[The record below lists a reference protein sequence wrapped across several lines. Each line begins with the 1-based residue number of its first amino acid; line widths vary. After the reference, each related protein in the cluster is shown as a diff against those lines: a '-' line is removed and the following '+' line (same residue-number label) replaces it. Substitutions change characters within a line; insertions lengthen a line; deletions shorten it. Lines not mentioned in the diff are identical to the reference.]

1 MTARSLV
8 IGVTGNIAT
17 GKSTVLD
24 YLRSKGAVIIDADKL
39 AHQAM
44 APGGPAYQEVVAA
57 FGQGILNPDGTIN
70 RKALGRIV
78 FSDPEALR
86 RLERILHPRVFE
98 MVKEAIDKAPSPVV
112 VLEAVKLLEAGL
124 SSTLCDEIWVVT
136 ASQETQLRRLKETRG
151 MDAAQARRIMAAQS
165 PQAAKV
171 NQADRVIRNDGTL
184 EELYAQ
190 LDAIWADLERR
201 YPNRL
206 GDLARRVE
214 QNPKEPEDRRNR
226 GAPET
231 SLE

>member
-24 YLRSKGAVIIDADKL
+24 YLRSKGALIIDADKL

-44 APGGPAYQEVVAA
+44 APGGPAYQEVVEA
-57 FGQGILNPDGTIN
+57 FGKEILNPDGTIN
-70 RKALGRIV
+70 RKALGQIV
-78 FSDPEALR
+78 FADPEALR

-98 MVKEAIDKAPSPVV
+98 MVKEAIAQAPSPVV

-151 MDAAQARRIMAAQS
+151 MDEAQARRIMAAQS

-190 LDAIWADLERR
+190 LDAIWADLQRR

-206 GDLARRVE
+206 GDLARRGE
-214 QNPKEPEDRRNR
+214 QDLEDRRNR

>member
-24 YLRSKGAVIIDADKL
+24 YLRSKGALIIDADKL

-44 APGGPAYQEVVAA
+44 APGGPAYQEVVEA
-57 FGQGILNPDGTIN
+57 FGKEILNPDGTIN

-78 FSDPEALR
+78 FADPEALR

-98 MVKEAIDKAPSPVV
+98 MVKEAIAQAPSPVV

-151 MDAAQARRIMAAQS
+151 MDEAQARRIMAAQS

-190 LDAIWADLERR
+190 LDAIWADLQRR
-201 YPNRL
+201 YPSRL
-206 GDLARRVE
+206 GDLARRGE
-214 QNPKEPEDRRNR
+214 QDLEDRRNR